1 MHDRIA
7 SSKAAKIMMQV
18 LTHPHKFKPV
28 PGLPVATA
36 FHDFWT
42 RFCATSTPSMQK
54 RFTETTYE
62 YVMAVKN
69 QVGNRQSSVCPSIE
83 EYVSLRRDTS
93 AIKVTYACIEYCLN
107 IDCPDEAFYHP
118 SLAALQEAGN
128 DILSWANDV
137 YSFDNE
143 QCSGD
148 CHNLIAVVAIN
159 KNITVQAAME
169 YAMGMIDSAIN
180 RFFEECSNVPSFG
193 PDVDP
198 KVQAYIKGVELYLSG
213 SVFWHLESE
222 RYFGPRVK
230 HVKDTLMVELRPL
243 DEGAKPA
250 FDLIYKL
257 PSNLTSNVLAAVSN
271 RTPTPPAPVEAP
283 PAAPSP
289 PPRTTRGSP
298 TPAPH
303 APEIHAPVPI
313 SPFNPNFPTVS
324 PNSVPP
330 PSYEQQRVFA
340 QYMAAQL
347 DEKMRVEQYYNQAPQ
362 YYSAPQSP
370 YQGQQQKLR
379 QNSLM
384 EVLLSRPT
392 SELTNILV
400 IASVLMASS
409 PLALVPFVPLLVLLL
424 FPEAP
429 AVLLS

>member
-1 MHDRIA
+1 
-7 SSKAAKIMMQV
+7 
-18 LTHPHKFKPV
+18 
-28 PGLPVATA
+28 
-36 FHDFWT
+36 
-42 RFCATSTPSMQK
+42 MQK

-107 IDCPDEAFYHP
+107 IDVPDEAFYHP

-169 YAMGMIDSAIN
+169 YAMGMIDSAIS
-180 RFFEECSNVPSFG
+180 RFFEECANVPSFG

-198 KVQAYIKGVELYLSG
+198 KVHAYIKGVELYLSG

-250 FDLIYKL
+250 FDLIFKL
-257 PSNLTSNVLAAVSN
+257 PSNLTSNVLAAV
-271 RTPTPPAPVEAP
+271 TPSSKTPPPASEPVSAPAP
-283 PAAPSP
+283 TAARSPSP
-289 PPRTTRGSP
+289 RTVRGSP
-298 TPAPH
+298 VH
-303 APEIHAPVPI
+303 VQQPEIHAPTPI
-313 SPFNPNFPTVS
+313 SPFNPNFPTS
-324 PNSVPP
+324 NPNMMPP
-330 PSYEQQRVFA
+330 PSYEQQQRVIA
-340 QYMAAQL
+340 QFMAAQL
-347 DEKMRVEQYYNQAPQ
+347 DDKMRAEQYYNQAPQ

-370 YQGQQQKLR
+370 YQGQQTKLR

-384 EVLLSRPT
+384 EALLSRPT

-409 PLALVPFVPLLVLLL
+409 PLALVPFIPLLVLLL
-424 FPEAP
+424 FPDAP
-429 AVLLS
+429 AALLA

>member
-1 MHDRIA
+1 
-7 SSKAAKIMMQV
+7 
-18 LTHPHKFKPV
+18 
-28 PGLPVATA
+28 
-36 FHDFWT
+36 
-42 RFCATSTPSMQK
+42 MQK

-107 IDCPDEAFYHP
+107 IDVPDEAFYHP

-169 YAMGMIDSAIN
+169 YAMGMIDSAIA
-180 RFFEECSNVPSFG
+180 RFFEECANVPSFG
-193 PDVDP
+193 PEVDP
-198 KVQAYIKGVELYLSG
+198 KVHAYIKGVELYLSG

-250 FDLIYKL
+250 FDLIFKL
-257 PSNLTSNVLAAVSN
+257 PSNLTSNVLAAVS
-271 RTPTPPAPVEAP
+271 PSSKTPPPPTVEPAAPAP
-283 PAAPSP
+283 APRVAPSP
-289 PPRTTRGSP
+289 PPRTARASP
-298 TPAPH
+298 AH
-303 APEIHAPVPI
+303 EIHAPTPI
-313 SPFNPNFPTVS
+313 SPFNPNFPTSNPSV
-324 PNSVPP
+324 VPP

-340 QYMAAQL
+340 QFMAAQL
-347 DEKMRVEQYYNQAPQ
+347 DDKMRAEYHYNQAQAQAPQ

-370 YQGQQQKLR
+370 YNGQGQVTKVR

-384 EVLLSRPT
+384 ESLLSRPT
-392 SELTNILV
+392 TELTNLLV

-429 AVLLS
+429 AVLLA

>member
-1 MHDRIA
+1 
-7 SSKAAKIMMQV
+7 
-18 LTHPHKFKPV
+18 
-28 PGLPVATA
+28 
-36 FHDFWT
+36 
-42 RFCATSTPSMQK
+42 MQK

-107 IDCPDEAFYHP
+107 IDVPDEAFYHP

-169 YAMGMIDSAIN
+169 YAMGMIDSAIA
-180 RFFEECSNVPSFG
+180 RFFEECANVPSFG
-193 PDVDP
+193 PNVDP
-198 KVQAYIKGVELYLSG
+198 LVQAYIKGVELYLSG

-250 FDLIYKL
+250 FDLIFKL
-257 PSNLTSNVLAAVSN
+257 PSNLTSNVLAAVSPSS
-271 RTPTPPAPVEAP
+271 RTPPPAPVPAPVEAP
-283 PAAPSP
+283 VEVPSP
-289 PPRTTRGSP
+289 SRTVRRTPSP
-298 TPAPH
+298 DAMAP
-303 APEIHAPVPI
+303 PEIHAPTPI
-313 SPFNPNFPTVS
+313 SPFNPNFPTS
-324 PNSVPP
+324 NPNVMPP

-340 QYMAAQL
+340 QFMAAQL
-347 DEKMRVEQYYNQAPQ
+347 DDKMRAEQYQYNQAPQ

-370 YQGQQQKLR
+370 YQGQQSKFR

-384 EVLLSRPT
+384 EALLSRPT

-429 AVLLS
+429 AALLS